1 MKKSSIAAL
10 SLLVLASSCAGTRST
25 GDKNMAH
32 AEAFNFFG
40 LQFPHDDQEA
50 AWAMVPSGADVHTV
64 GTSPRDW
71 TSFLGALS
79 SIFGFT
85 ATQVEWTGSAPVGN

>member
-1 MKKSSIAAL
+1 MKKSTIAAL
-10 SLLVLASSCAGTRST
+10 TLVALASSCAGTRT
-25 GDKNMAH
+25 VGDKNMAH

-40 LQFPHDDQEA
+40 LQFPHNDQEA
-50 AWAMVPSGADVHTV
+50 AWNMVPAGAEATTV

-71 TSFLGALS
+71 TSIVGALS

-85 ATQVEWTGSAPVGN
+85 STQVEWSGGAPVE